1 MSSEKEEERL
11 KRQIQ
16 ELEAAIT
23 KHKDTGNSTTAQP
36 LLRYSRH
43 AGNNNYNSRGRGS
56 SYSRYSPIR
65 PLSAG
70 GSPRPPHSRSM
81 KLVVKGD
88 GQTPEKYLST
98 RNTLTKVGVAPE
110 SGANRSNNSGNNT
123 NGSQNARYTGNTVGP
138 RRRIVVDGEEYV
150 FTGKGNNKLV
160 RASSINTNTDISA
173 GSIANP
179 VETPPQRYQQTQ
191 THVLGKTNRGVSI
204 DGVDYVRTKRGSLV
218 RVGAL
223 QLLSK
228 RATRTSK
235 TGQRRKRPATRTRIC
250 TKYMIGKCEKS
261 EDECKYSHNPT
272 PETAPVCVHF
282 QRGACADPE
291 DCLFVHVAVNPNAPI
306 CRDFVYKG
314 FCAKGARCLHRHVWE
329 CPDWVEKGKCTT
341 RRRCRLPHP
350 PATTSKSQDKAP
362 LHDGP
367 NGVEDERA
375 LQRPVFGKQPGN
387 ESDYLSESSGSDED
401 GEDSLDQDVS
411 DDEAEELLK
420 WYDDNHIEST

>member
-1 MSSEKEEERL
+1 MFSIKEEEEEKRL
-11 KRQIQ
+11 KRQIH
-16 ELEAAIT
+16 ELEAAIA
-23 KHKDTGNSTTAQP
+23 KHKDTGNSCTAAQP

-43 AGNNNYNSRGRGS
+43 ASSSNYNSRGRGS

-65 PLSAG
+65 PSFTG

-88 GQTPEKYLST
+88 GQAPEKYLST
-98 RNTLTKVGVAPE
+98 RSTLTKVGAAPGN
-110 SGANRSNNSGNNT
+110 GANRSNGSANSA
-123 NGSQNARYTGNTVGP
+123 NGTRNARPAGDTVGP

-150 FTGKGNNKLV
+150 FAGKGNNKLV
-160 RASSINTNTDISA
+160 RASSINANAGTDTA
-173 GSIANP
+173 PGSITHPA
-179 VETPPQRYQQTQ
+179 ETPPQRSQQTQ
-191 THVLGKTNRGVSI
+191 PRVLGKTNRGVRI

-223 QLLSK
+223 QSLSK
-228 RATRTSK
+228 RATRAGSA
-235 TGQRRKRPATRTRIC
+235 GRQRKRPVARTRVC
-250 TKYMIGKCEKS
+250 TRYMIGKCEKS
-261 EDECKYSHNPT
+261 ENQCKYSHNPT

-314 FCAKGARCLHRHVWE
+314 FCAKGTRCLHRHVWE

-350 PATTSKSQDKAP
+350 SATTSKPQDKAP
-362 LHDGP
+362 LHGGP
-367 NGVEDERA
+367 DKVEDERA

-387 ESDYLSESSGSDED
+387 ESDY
-401 GEDSLDQDVS
+401 
-411 DDEAEELLK
+411 
-420 WYDDNHIEST
+420 